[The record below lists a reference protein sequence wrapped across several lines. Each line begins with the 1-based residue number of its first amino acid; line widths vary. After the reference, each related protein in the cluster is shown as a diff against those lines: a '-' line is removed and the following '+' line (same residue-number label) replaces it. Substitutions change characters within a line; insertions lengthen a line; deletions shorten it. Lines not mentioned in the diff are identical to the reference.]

1 MAYAPPRVSRSAAQ
15 VRRRRL
21 ALAVAGVVLAIVV
34 IVAVTSG
41 GGRPRL
47 PLPGV
52 GRPPKSGD
60 PFAYVSSRQTEFEA
74 RAVAGKALQTLKDAE
89 VVVVASGS
97 CGAMLKNFYPEL
109 FAAVRIR
116 PSRKVR
122 SARLS
127 RPASTSKIRE
137 WW

>member
-21 ALAVAGVVLAIVV
+21 ALAVAGVVIAIVV

-60 PFAYVSSRQTEFEA
+60 PFAYVSSRQADFEA
-74 RAVAGKALQTLKDAE
+74 RAVAGSAHVLFTKSPGGVLATAARVAALRPLINAATAGTGDRTRTW
-89 VVVVASGS
+89 SRRS
-97 CGAMLKNFYPEL
+97 CSSRAR
-109 FAAVRIR
+109 AA
-116 PSRKVR
+116 P
-122 SARLS
+122 
-127 RPASTSKIRE
+127 T
-137 WW
+137 